1 MKVRLFFGFTL
12 VELLVVIAIIGAL
25 IALLLPAVQAAREA
39 ARRMQCSNHLK
50 QLGIAM
56 HNYHDTYQV
65 FPTCSW
71 SYSGETYN
79 TAYSGSLSGALNGNG
94 LPWHVFILPFIEQAS
109 LYSQFNFSDGDYNK
123 KYYIGT
129 VERRWHLDF
138 AKEKISTY
146 SCPSAEYT
154 QMTHG
159 TGDTAYDPNTQYY
172 IAHYYGVNGPIG
184 KYEAPEGAGT
194 VGITRYLED
203 RTVTSLLNSPQG
215 ILRYRF
221 CMAMADVTDG
231 TSNTLMIGEI
241 TGKICSLPGVVSG
254 TNYNRCLDG
263 SAWTRGRSLASAK
276 VVVYGLNVP
285 GANYNEIP
293 FNSTHPGGVQFVWG
307 DGHTS
312 FVSET
317 VDVFQ
322 LLKKVAGCNDGFT
335 VNYP

>member
-1 MKVRLFFGFTL
+1 L
-12 VELLVVIAIIGAL
+12 VELLVVIAIIGVL

-50 QLGIAM
+50 QLGIGL
-56 HNYHDTYQV
+56 HNYHDTCQV

-79 TAYSGSLSGALNGNG
+79 TIYSGGLSGALNGNG
-94 LPWHVFILPFIEQAS
+94 LPWHVFILPFIEQSS
-109 LYSQFNFSDGDYNK
+109 LYSQFNFSNGDYNK
-123 KYYIGT
+123 KYYIGS

-154 QMTHG
+154 KMTHG
-159 TGDTAYDPNTQYY
+159 TGDTPYDPNTQYY

-184 KYEAPEGAGT
+184 KYDAPEGAGT
-194 VGITRYLED
+194 VGVTRYLED
-203 RTVTSLLNSPQG
+203 RTVIDLLTSPQG

-231 TSNTLMIGEI
+231 TSNTLIVGEI
-241 TGKICSLPGVVSG
+241 TGKTCSLPGAISG

-263 SAWTRGRSLASAK
+263 SAWTRGRGLASAK
-276 VVVYGLNVP
+276 VIVYGLNVL
-285 GANYNEIP
+285 GGTAGNYNEIP
-293 FNSTHPGGVQFVWG
+293 FNSTHSGGVQFTWG
-307 DGHTS
+307 DGHVS
-312 FVSET
+312 FISET
-317 VDVFQ
+317 VDSFQ
-322 LLKKVAGCNDGFT
+322 ILKKLGGCNDGFT